1 METKRL
7 GNIGEAITQMEFVT
21 RGIPLYLPFG
31 ENEKTDMIIDLNG
44 DLKRVQCK
52 TSEEFKNNKIVWKI
66 SSRTSSGCHK
76 YTKKDV
82 DFFAL
87 YNLESKIHILVPIED
102 LKGRYT
108 LVVSIPFKKSKNQND
123 PINWE
128 NYTFDKIL
136 KIPKLDKS

>member
-7 GNIGEAITQMEFVT
+7 GNIGEAMTQMEFVT

-66 SSRTSSGCHK
+66 SSRICSAC
-76 YTKKDV
+76 
-82 DFFAL
+82 
-87 YNLESKIHILVPIED
+87 
-102 LKGRYT
+102 
-108 LVVSIPFKKSKNQND
+108 
-123 PINWE
+123 WE
-128 NYTFDKIL
+128 NPGTNCEQKNYCEFRN
-136 KIPKLDKS
+136 